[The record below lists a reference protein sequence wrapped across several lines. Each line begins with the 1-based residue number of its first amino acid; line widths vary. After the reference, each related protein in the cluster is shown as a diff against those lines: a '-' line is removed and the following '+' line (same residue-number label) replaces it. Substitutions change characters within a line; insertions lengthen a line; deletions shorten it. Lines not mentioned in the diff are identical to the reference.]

1 MYNSRKKYITSAGEV
16 MHPASGV
23 CDQWKWPTNSD
34 EIWYFNIVQK
44 SLYPNHF
51 VVVEELELLA
61 HSNLKNN

>member
-1 MYNSRKKYITSAGEV
+1 

-51 VVVEELELLA
+51 VVVEEPELLA
-61 HSNLKNN
+61 HSNLKNNWMTLRNIIYDQIKL